1 MKNYLKIV
9 LSALVVFVGLG
20 FGGAYAQIFGV
31 QTNFNAPKN
40 SAPALILLTELI
52 AQQNCLSD
60 QQIQQAVQN
69 KQILPLNIVLRNG
82 GVSKTSKVLPPIS
95 VCDVN
100 GALFYRFSILDK
112 NGNATKLTLPATAP
126 LS

>member
-9 LSALVVFVGLG
+9 LSALVVFAGLG
-20 FGGAYAQIFGV
+20 FGGAYAQIFNL

-40 SAPALILLTELI
+40 SAPALLLLTELI
-52 AQQNCLSD
+52 AQQNCYSN

-69 KQILPLNIVLRNG
+69 KQILPLNVVLRNG

-100 GALFYRFSILDK
+100 GVLFYKFSILDK
-112 NGNATKLTLPATAP
+112 NGKATKLTLPATAP

>member
-20 FGGAYAQIFGV
+20 FGGAYAQLFNV
-31 QTNFNAPKN
+31 QTNFNALEN
-40 SAPALILLTELI
+40 STPALMLLTELI

-69 KQILPLNIVLRNG
+69 KQILPLDVVLRNG
-82 GVSKTSKVLPPIS
+82 GIVKTSKVLPPIN
-95 VCDVN
+95 VCYID
-100 GALFYRFSILDK
+100 GLLFYQFSILNK
-112 NGNATKLTLPATAP
+112 NGKAEKLVLSAIAP
-126 LS
+126 LT